1 MQCLI
6 GLESPTFA
14 GIVNA
19 AGRLKKSSH
28 DELAMI
34 YKEYGIPKEYK
45 ADFYDITQGDSHC
58 KVGWDLCAG
67 VGSPR
72 TYKGK

>member
-1 MQCLI
+1 M
-6 GLESPTFA
+6 
-14 GIVNA
+14 
-19 AGRLKKSSH
+19 KSTH
-28 DELAMI
+28 DELTVI
-34 YKEYGIPKEYK
+34 YKEYTIKKEYK
-45 ADFYDITQGDSHC
+45 ADFYDITLGDSHC

>member
-1 MQCLI
+1 
-6 GLESPTFA
+6 
-14 GIVNA
+14 VNA
-19 AGRLKKSSH
+19 GGGKMKSSH
-28 DELAMI
+28 DELTAI
-34 YKEYGIPKEYK
+34 YKEYTNKKEYK
-45 ADFYDITQGDSHC
+45 ADFQDITKGDSRC